1 MFFNALIQLTEIS
14 ESTNGLGDVIENR
27 TEREVYA
34 NKKAIR
40 QSEFYQAAVIGLKP
54 EIAFEVRAVEYNG
67 EEFLKHDGKEY
78 KIIRTFSKNFETI
91 ELVCTGL
98 SGAAV

>member
-1 MFFNALIQLTEIS
+1 MNWNTLVDLIEITQ
-14 ESTNGLGDVIENR
+14 STNSLGDVVEIE
-27 TEREVYA
+27 TPREVYA
-34 NKKAIR
+34 NKKAVR

-54 EIAFEVRAVEYNG
+54 EFVFEVRAIEYTG
-67 EEFLKHDGKEY
+67 QEFLNHEGKKY
-78 KIIRTFSKNFETI
+78 KVFRTYSDNDETI